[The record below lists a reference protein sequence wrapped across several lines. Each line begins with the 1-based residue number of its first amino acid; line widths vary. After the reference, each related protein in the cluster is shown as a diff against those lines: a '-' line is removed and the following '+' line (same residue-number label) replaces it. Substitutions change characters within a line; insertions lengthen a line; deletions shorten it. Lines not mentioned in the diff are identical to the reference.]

1 MKAKIKLTVNGRTFQ
16 PGERITE
23 KIGEADKAFLLREGY
38 AEKEGNGVKA
48 ENKETGKKPPVT
60 AEVS

>member
-38 AEKEGNGVKA
+38 AEKEGNGTKE
-48 ENKETGKKPPVT
+48 ENRAAGKKKPVT
-60 AEVS
+60 AEAS